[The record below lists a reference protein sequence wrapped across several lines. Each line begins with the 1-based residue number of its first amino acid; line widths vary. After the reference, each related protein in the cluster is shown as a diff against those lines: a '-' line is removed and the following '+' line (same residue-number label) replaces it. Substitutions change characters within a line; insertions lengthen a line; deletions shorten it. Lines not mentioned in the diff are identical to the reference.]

1 MRLTC
6 KRKGGE
12 EDEGGCW
19 QAGLP
24 RLPRDACKEG
34 TRSLFGRALMQKEG
48 VPKYMKTKKSQG
60 PRGPKKKGQIQTTF
74 HLLLGGGVSGV
85 KSRL

>member
-1 MRLTC
+1 MGEKEDQDEGEMRLTC

-24 RLPRDACKEG
+24 RLPRDACKEE
-34 TRSLFGRALMQKEG
+34 TRSLFGRALM
-48 VPKYMKTKKSQG
+48 
-60 PRGPKKKGQIQTTF
+60 
-74 HLLLGGGVSGV
+74 
-85 KSRL
+85 

>member
-1 MRLTC
+1 MEMRLTC

-34 TRSLFGRALMQKEG
+34 QGYSLAERRGKRECVSKITEN
-48 VPKYMKTKKSQG
+48 KKLQG
-60 PRGPKKKGQIQTTF
+60 SEKFPFSIGWM
-74 HLLLGGGVSGV
+74 SGWG
-85 KSRL
+85 

>member
-34 TRSLFGRALMQKEG
+34 TRSLFGRALMQKAG
-48 VPKYMKTKKSQG
+48 VPKYLKTKS
-60 PRGPKKKGQIQTTF
+60 PRVPGDLRKRVRFRQLSIYNLVEG
-74 HLLLGGGVSGV
+74 
-85 KSRL
+85 